1 MQTTSL
7 QSLRLQPPFSGNFTL
22 PNRRNIR
29 APIPILAMRR
39 DEKGEK
45 YRRRDHKLVDENM
58 IVLKMRIQEMTMKEE
73 EDRATSPPDHWMG
86 WEKEWYKSYDYDVY
100 ELVGLLH
107 NLLMNTRPSFA
118 IGVVVLLMLSVS
130 TPLALVLTY
139 FVNIA
144 M

>member
-7 QSLRLQPPFSGNFTL
+7 QSFSGNFTCPKRL
-22 PNRRNIR
+22 PNQRNGTSS
-29 APIPILAMRR
+29 IPILAMRR

-45 YRRRDHKLVDENM
+45 YRRHDHKLVDENM
-58 IVLKMRIQEMTMKEE
+58 IVLKMRIQEMTMKKE

-86 WEKEWYKSYDYDVY
+86 WEKEWYKNYDYDVY
-100 ELVGLLH
+100 ELVGLLQ
-107 NLLMNTRPSFA
+107 NLLMNTRPSLA
-118 IGVVVLLMLSVS
+118 IEVIALLMLSVS

-139 FVNIA
+139 FVNIV